1 MVFINFT
8 NKMSKI
14 KKYITCS
21 SRATIALAKKF
32 ARKLKAQDIIFL
44 AGELGSGKT
53 TFTKG
58 ICLELGIKEPV
69 TSPSFVIAS
78 EYKGKMKVSHIDL
91 YRLKESELYALPIE
105 EYYINDGITII
116 EWADRLSQFFD
127 RSMKGIYIFFSIIN
141 KNKREIRI
149 EDLRD

>member
-1 MVFINFT
+1 MVFISFT
-8 NKMSKI
+8 SKMSKI
-14 KKYITCS
+14 KKYL
-21 SRATIALAKKF
+21 SRSADETIALAKKF
-32 ARKLKAQDIIFL
+32 ARKLRAKDILFL

-58 ICLELGIKEPV
+58 ICLGLGIKEPV

-91 YRLKESELYALPIE
+91 YRLNESDFSTLPLE
-105 EYYINDGITII
+105 EYYIDDGITII

-127 RSMKGIYIFFSIIN
+127 RSMKGIYIYLSIIK
-141 KNKREIRI
+141 KNEREITI

>member
-1 MVFINFT
+1 
-8 NKMSKI
+8 MSKI
-14 KKYITCS
+14 KKYL
-21 SRATIALAKKF
+21 SRSADETIALAKKF
-32 ARKLKAQDIIFL
+32 ARKLRAKDILFL

-58 ICLELGIKEPV
+58 ICLGLGIKEPV

-91 YRLKESELYALPIE
+91 YRLNESDFSILPLE
-105 EYYINDGITII
+105 EYYIDDGITII

-127 RSMKGIYIFFSIIN
+127 RSMKGIYIYLSIIK
-141 KNKREIRI
+141 KNEREITI

>member
-1 MVFINFT
+1 MVFIYFT
-8 NKMSKI
+8 NKMSKV

-21 SRATIALAKKF
+21 SRETITLAKKF
-32 ARKLKAQDIIFL
+32 ARKLKAKDILFL

-58 ICLELGIKEPV
+58 ICLGLEIKEPV

-91 YRLKESELYALPIE
+91 YRLKESELSALPIE

-127 RSMKGIYIFFSIIN
+127 RSMKGIYIYFSILK
-141 KNKREIRI
+141 KNEREIRI

>member
-1 MVFINFT
+1 
-8 NKMSKI
+8 MSKI
-14 KKYITCS
+14 KKYL
-21 SRATIALAKKF
+21 SRSADETIALAKKF
-32 ARKLKAQDIIFL
+32 ARKLRAKDILFL

-58 ICLELGIKEPV
+58 ICLGLGIKEPV

-91 YRLKESELYALPIE
+91 YRLNESDFSTLPLE
-105 EYYINDGITII
+105 EYYIDDGITII

-127 RSMKGIYIFFSIIN
+127 RSMKGIYIYLSIIK
-141 KNKREIRI
+141 KNEREITI